1 VLLILLDD
9 VFMCRKDVLFQ
20 RQICCKMRSRR
31 LDTHILRHAHTPTL
45 HILVPEIGTLYMTR
59 NYDDADDDQELYI
72 PRNAAA
78 AAALS

>member
-1 VLLILLDD
+1 MTCSRVVKTCCFSVRSAAPCAADILT
-9 VFMCRKDVLFQ
+9 RTY
-20 RQICCKMRSRR
+20 S
-31 LDTHILRHAHTPTL
+31 DT